1 MNEQVQE
8 VSQENNGISESMN
21 NKTELDSKS
30 PRSEEKSV
38 ESDPAS
44 AEIPSAGESSSE
56 NTQEQQS
63 QSMHLNNASSGTHS
77 S

>member
-8 VSQENNGISESMN
+8 VSQENNGISESTN

-30 PRSEEKSV
+30 PRSEEKLV
-38 ESDPAS
+38 ESDPSS
-44 AEIPSAGESSSE
+44 AETPSAGEANSE
-56 NTQEQQS
+56 NTQEQQP

>member
-8 VSQENNGISESMN
+8 VSQEKNGISETMN
-21 NKTELDSKS
+21 NKTEVDSKS

-44 AEIPSAGESSSE
+44 AETPTAGEVSSE
-56 NTQEQQS
+56 NTQEQQP

>member
-8 VSQENNGISESMN
+8 VSQEKNGISESMN

-38 ESDPAS
+38 ESDQ
-44 AEIPSAGESSSE
+44 PSDETPTAGESSSE
-56 NTQEQQS
+56 NTQEQQP